1 MSLDFLA
8 FTPKLETYLT
18 QVTHCVIVKP
28 RSNPIRQMEQNMANQ
43 ILENLNKRS
52 SELAEKSQHFITSA
66 YQKSLDAFGLDE
78 EQVRSRINQL
88 NEQRGK
94 LETTVQNTVSE
105 QLKDLQALEVKFL
118 GRLEEAVGNFKGVVE
133 TNYGRLAESL
143 DKLEKRIQD
152 VEKNLS
158 AKVSKLP
165 IEDYDRLNADEIV
178 RKIEVLPA
186 DALSA
191 LRGYESEHKGR
202 VTILKAIDAKLAA

>member
-1 MSLDFLA
+1 
-8 FTPKLETYLT
+8 
-18 QVTHCVIVKP
+18 
-28 RSNPIRQMEQNMANQ
+28 MEPTMANQ

-78 EQVRSRINQL
+78 EQVRSRITQL

-94 LETTVQNTVSE
+94 LETTVQNTVTE

-158 AKVSKLP
+158 SKVNKLP
-165 IEDYDRLNADEIV
+165 IQDYDRLNADEIV